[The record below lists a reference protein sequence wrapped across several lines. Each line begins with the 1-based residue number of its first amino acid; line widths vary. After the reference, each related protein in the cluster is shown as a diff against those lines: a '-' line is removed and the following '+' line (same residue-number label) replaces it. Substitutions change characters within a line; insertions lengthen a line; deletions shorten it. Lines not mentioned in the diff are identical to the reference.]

1 MDFNEIGEIEVGAA
15 FDSGEI
21 GALTDALEGVK
32 SDLEAIGAMDV
43 SIPDN
48 TGIGAPPR
56 KSKLKHASPTL
67 QELTNKVR
75 VLENLV
81 RAGKNSR
88 IKRVVKDAVQTA
100 GSTGG
105 VQTYQNSYTSTGA
118 AGTYS
123 ATLGASA
130 SFSGKAKY
138 FIFRSPGACDLTN
151 IQIANLPGLTPGG
164 TFVLAAGRGRM
175 VSVADGRTLNN
186 GNPITFTVLT
196 TAANQVVEVLA
207 FDRDPIKFGL
217 YHEQLASV

>member
-1 MDFNEIGEIEVGAA
+1 MDFNEIGEVEIGAA

-56 KSKLKHASPTL
+56 KSKLKHASPTM
-67 QELTNKVR
+67 QELASKVR
-75 VLENLV
+75 TLESLV
-81 RAGKNSR
+81 KAGKNSR
-88 IKRVVKDAVQTA
+88 FKRVVKDAVQTA

-105 VQTYQNSYTSTGA
+105 VQIYQNSYTSTGA
-118 AGTYS
+118 AGTYT
-123 ATLGASA
+123 ATLGASS
-130 SFSGKAKY
+130 SFAGKARY
-138 FIFRSPGACDLTN
+138 FIFRSPGGCDLSN
-151 IQIANLPGLTPGG
+151 IKIANLPGLTPGG
-164 TFVLAAGRGRM
+164 KFVLAAGRGRM
-175 VSVADGRTLNN
+175 ISVADGRTLNN
-186 GNPITFTVLT
+186 GNPIEFVVET

-207 FDRDPIKFGL
+207 FDRDPIKHGL

>member
-1 MDFNEIGEIEVGAA
+1 MDFEIGEVEIGAA
-15 FDSGEI
+15 FDSGEV
-21 GALTDALEGVK
+21 GAITEALEGVK
-32 SDLEAIGAMDV
+32 ADLEAIGAMDV
-43 SIPDN
+43 SIPDGS
-48 TGIGAPPR
+48 GIGAPPR
-56 KSKLKHASPTL
+56 RTKLKHASPSV
-67 QELTNKVR
+67 QELANKVR

-81 RAGKNSR
+81 RAGKSSR
-88 IKRVVKDAVQTA
+88 IKNAVKNAVQTA

-175 VSVADGRTLNN
+175 VSVADGRSLNN